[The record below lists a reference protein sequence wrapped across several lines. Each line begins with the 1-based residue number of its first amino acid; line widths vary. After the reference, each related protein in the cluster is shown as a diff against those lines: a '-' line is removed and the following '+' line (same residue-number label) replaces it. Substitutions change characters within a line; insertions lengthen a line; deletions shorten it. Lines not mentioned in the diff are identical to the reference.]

1 MTSTTKYR
9 GYEISS
15 RPSTH
20 RILIGRPQSDA
31 SVYRSRNRAG
41 ADRPMP
47 SAQVRP
53 SISEGRS
60 PDAYVTICR
69 RLGVPWF
76 ETVHL
81 YRWLILARMSN
92 TLRITGIKR

>member
-1 MTSTTKYR
+1 
-9 GYEISS
+9 
-15 RPSTH
+15 
-20 RILIGRPQSDA
+20 
-31 SVYRSRNRAG
+31 
-41 ADRPMP
+41 MP